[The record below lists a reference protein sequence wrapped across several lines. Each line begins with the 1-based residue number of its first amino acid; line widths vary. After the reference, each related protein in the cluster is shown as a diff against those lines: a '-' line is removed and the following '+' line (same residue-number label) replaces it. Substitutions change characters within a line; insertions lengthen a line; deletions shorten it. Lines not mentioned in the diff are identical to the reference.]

1 MGQVLKYAI
10 FIIWMNL
17 CEFLSHI
24 AFYYLDTLSI
34 PFLVTGGYANLQHV
48 YEQTLHQLDAQD
60 KNAEDHESHCF
71 LWKPKT
77 GRKSLCILQ
86 NKHILHL

>member
-10 FIIWMNL
+10 FIKFMLIS
-17 CEFLSHI
+17 FLHS
-24 AFYYLDTLSI
+24 FYYLDTLLI

-60 KNAEDHESHCF
+60 KNVEDHESHCF
-71 LWKPKT
+71 L
-77 GRKSLCILQ
+77 
-86 NKHILHL
+86 